1 MWAYFTTKE
10 RTMVANITISSKYE
24 QDRKLIAGLPN
35 ILYIS
40 YSISHSGQWP
50 YDSLYDIAY
59 VCETNKRFLWGIFQ
73 LPNIIGKAK
82 DKQSYKAVN

>member
-40 YSISHSGQWP
+40 YSGHM
-50 YDSLYDIAY
+50 IAYAILFIVY
-59 VCETNKRFLWGIFQ
+59 VCETMKRFLWRIFQ

-82 DKQSYKAVN
+82 DKQSYKTVN